1 MRRNTSLVCFLTI
14 TLLISLSPFA
24 YGEKQDANKP
34 ATQSGIFDEISGTS
48 VLEQPKPRIKS
59 FDEIAPSTPEELQ
72 LHLKER
78 AFQGDPNAQWE
89 LARMYCD
96 GNGVPQDYKQ
106 AAKWF
111 TRAAEQGSSETQ
123 CNLGRMYSEGQGMPR
138 DYEQAVK
145 WYTKAAEQGY
155 AKAQDELGY
164 MYVLGQGAPQDD
176 KQAVKWWTKAAEQGY
191 ANSQHILGLSYSNGT
206 GVPRD
211 DKQAVKWYTKAAE
224 QGYANSQY
232 MLGFM
237 YRFGRGVP
245 QDYQQAVEWF
255 TKAAEQGNTES
266 QVILS
271 VMYDN
276 GEGVP
281 RDYEQADKWWTK
293 ATEHGS
299 TYAQTLRDSFS
310 APPNGMF
317 SDLVEQ
323 QAAPVRQTSLIRQ
336 IATIFLIGIAICLVL
351 FLIYKYLL
359 KKILRMI
366 RGVLQKRPHLIPAIV
381 AAVMLFVALGR
392 WPDDYYQL
400 LRFVTCCV
408 SVYVAYTA
416 YTWQKMWAV
425 WLFGFIAVLF
435 NPLAPIHFSREL
447 WQYVDIICAVLFT
460 IIVFILRKPAEEK

>member
-1 MRRNTSLVCFLTI
+1 MKKHIFITFLSVA
-14 TLLISLSPFA
+14 LFQGFLFA
-24 YGEKQDANKP
+24 KAD
-34 ATQSGIFDEISGTS
+34 IFDEISGNS
-48 VLEQPKPRIKS
+48 VLEQPKEIPIES
-59 FDEIAPSTPEELQ
+59 FDEIVPSTPEELQ

-78 AFQGDPNAQWE
+78 AFQGDPSAQWE

-111 TRAAEQGSSETQ
+111 TRAAEQG
-123 CNLGRMYSEGQGMPR
+123 
-138 DYEQAVK
+138 
-145 WYTKAAEQGY
+145 Y

-164 MYVLGQGAPQDD
+164 MYVLGHGVPQDD
-176 KQAVKWWTKAAEQGY
+176 K
-191 ANSQHILGLSYSNGT
+191 
-206 GVPRD
+206 
-211 DKQAVKWYTKAAE
+211 
-224 QGYANSQY
+224 
-232 MLGFM
+232 
-237 YRFGRGVP
+237 
-245 QDYQQAVEWF
+245 
-255 TKAAEQGNTES
+255 
-266 QVILS
+266 
-271 VMYDN
+271 
-276 GEGVP
+276 
-281 RDYEQADKWWTK
+281 QADKWWTK

-299 TYAQTLRDSFS
+299 TYAQTLRDSFP

-323 QAAPVRQTSLIRQ
+323 QAAPVRQTSLIWQ
-336 IATIFLIGIAICLVL
+336 IVIGIAICLVL

-366 RGVLQKRPHLIPAIV
+366 RGVLQKRPHLMPAII
-381 AAVMLFVALGR
+381 AAVMLFGALGQ

-416 YTWQKMWAV
+416 YTWQKIWAV

-447 WQYVDIICAVLFT
+447 WQYIDIICAVLFAV
-460 IIVFILRKPAEEK
+460 IAFILRKPAEEK